1 MERAKEELTFVVPAA
16 QTLLVAGE
24 EAT

>member
-1 MERAKEELTFVVPAA
+1 MERANEELTFVVPAA